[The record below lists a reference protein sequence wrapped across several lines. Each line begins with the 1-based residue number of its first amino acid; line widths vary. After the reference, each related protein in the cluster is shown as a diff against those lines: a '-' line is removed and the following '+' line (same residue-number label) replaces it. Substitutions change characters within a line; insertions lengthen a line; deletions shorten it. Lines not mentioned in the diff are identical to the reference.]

1 MKNLIYIIIIFSA
14 LGFGS
19 CNKSMEQHIIEKP
32 LAEFDSLVLN
42 SVFDVYL
49 IQGTENSIKLEG
61 AKKILENIDYSIE
74 NNTLTIKNNYKGNW
88 VHPKH
93 NKIKLTITV
102 NQISRIS
109 ANETCNIKTV
119 NTLIG
124 DEIGLILTSKLNEA
138 SLDVSC
144 NTFYYWNNFPCGGR
158 VKLTGTTN
166 ELKLWNV
173 ALMAIDAYELS
184 ANSVI
189 IDNSSKGNCKVNCLQ
204 TISYSIKGEGNIYVK
219 GNPIEIIKIEES
231 STGQLILE

>member
-1 MKNLIYIIIIFSA
+1 MKYLLYIALLLFALINSA
-14 LGFGS
+14 CS
-19 CNKSMEQHIIEKP
+19 KSMEQQTIEKP
-32 LAEFDSLVLN
+32 LGEFDSLVLN

-49 IQGTENSIKLEG
+49 VQGTENSIKLEG
-61 AKKILENIDYSIE
+61 ATKILENIDYTIS

-88 VHPKH
+88 IHPKN

-124 DEIGLILTSKLNEA
+124 DEIGLVLTSKLNEA
-138 SLDVSC
+138 TLDVNC

-158 VKLTGTTN
+158 INLSGTTN

-173 ALMAIDAYELS
+173 ALMAIDAYDLQ
-184 ANSVI
+184 ANTVL
-189 IDNSSKGNCKVNCLQ
+189 IDNASKGDCKVFAAQSL
-204 TISYSIKGEGNIYVK
+204 TYSIKGEGNIYVK
-219 GNPIEIIKIEES
+219 GNPASIIKVEES
-231 STGQLILE
+231 STGELIVE

>member
-1 MKNLIYIIIIFSA
+1 MLLAIVNA
-14 LGFGS
+14 S
-19 CNKSMEQHIIEKP
+19 CSKSMEQQTIETP

-49 IQGTENSIKLEG
+49 VQGTENSIKLEG
-61 AKKILENIDYSIE
+61 AKKILENIDYTIA

-88 VHPKH
+88 IHPKN

-102 NQISRIS
+102 NQISLIS

-124 DEIGLILTSKLNEA
+124 DEIGLVLTSKLNEA
-138 SLDVSC
+138 TLDVNC

-158 VKLTGTTN
+158 IKLSGNTT

-173 ALMAIDAYELS
+173 ALMAIDAYDLI
-184 ANSVI
+184 ANTVL
-189 IDNSSKGNCKVNCLQ
+189 IDNASKGDCKVYSTQSL
-204 TISYSIKGEGNIYVK
+204 TYSIKGEGNIYVK
-219 GNPIEIIKIEES
+219 GNPSTIVKVEES
-231 STGQLILE
+231 STGELILE